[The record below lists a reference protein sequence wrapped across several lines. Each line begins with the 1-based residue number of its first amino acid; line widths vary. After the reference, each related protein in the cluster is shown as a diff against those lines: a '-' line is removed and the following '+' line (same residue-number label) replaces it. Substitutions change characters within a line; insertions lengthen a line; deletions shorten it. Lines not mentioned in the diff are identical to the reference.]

1 MKKIIVFSHNCFS
14 KTQNNG
20 KTLSAIFGS
29 IGKNRIAQLFISTR
43 EMPSSDG
50 VADKYFLISDR
61 DLVNSAIHHRPFG
74 HEIVGTGS
82 EAGIRNNSHSHK
94 PLGRRNIITIWLRE
108 IVWLILFRFK
118 SKHLLS
124 WIKEQDPGVLFY
136 LSGDAIFSQSVTRYL
151 VSELNLPILVYVTD
165 DYLVYNKPRLT
176 SPLKWLHHRFLSK
189 SARKLFNN
197 SENVFVISER
207 MKEVYDDKYQITS
220 TILRNTVPF
229 LPFSYNKAIRDG
241 SVVTIGY
248 YGSLALGRDE
258 QLISLANL
266 LREIDLPQEVKVI
279 LDVYTFSPTTSKTIR
294 KFDESG
300 IILHNGLNQEKMK
313 SSIKEHDILL
323 LVESDKRRYTNL
335 TMLSFSTKITEYM
348 IMSRPILAYG
358 PSEIGSMYFI
368 TENGC
373 GVHVNSRSPSRDQI
387 LQVHNL
393 ISSSNFREELAR
405 KAYEVAIR
413 KFDPEDQSDKFQ
425 TIINK
430 HI

>member
-1 MKKIIVFSHNCFS
+1 M
-14 KTQNNG
+14 
-20 KTLSAIFGS
+20 
-29 IGKNRIAQLFISTR
+29 
-43 EMPSSDG
+43 
-50 VADKYFLISDR
+50 
-61 DLVNSAIHHRPFG
+61 
-74 HEIVGTGS
+74 
-82 EAGIRNNSHSHK
+82 
-94 PLGRRNIITIWLRE
+94 
-108 IVWLILFRFK
+108 
-118 SKHLLS
+118 
-124 WIKEQDPGVLFY
+124 
-136 LSGDAIFSQSVTRYL
+136 
-151 VSELNLPILVYVTD
+151 
-165 DYLVYNKPRLT
+165 
-176 SPLKWLHHRFLSK
+176 
-189 SARKLFNN
+189 
-197 SENVFVISER
+197 
-207 MKEVYDDKYQITS
+207 
-220 TILRNTVPF
+220 
-229 LPFSYNKAIRDG
+229 
-241 SVVTIGY
+241 TIGY

>member
-50 VADKYFLISDR
+50 VADKYFLIFDR

-94 PLGRRNIITIWLRE
+94 PLGRRSIITIWLRE

-151 VSELNLPILVYVTD
+151 ASELNLPILVYVTD

-220 TILRNTVPF
+220 TITRRFGT
-229 LPFSYNKAIRDG
+229 
-241 SVVTIGY
+241 
-248 YGSLALGRDE
+248 AL
-258 QLISLANL
+258 
-266 LREIDLPQEVKVI
+266 
-279 LDVYTFSPTTSKTIR
+279 
-294 KFDESG
+294 
-300 IILHNGLNQEKMK
+300 
-313 SSIKEHDILL
+313 
-323 LVESDKRRYTNL
+323 
-335 TMLSFSTKITEYM
+335 
-348 IMSRPILAYG
+348 
-358 PSEIGSMYFI
+358 
-368 TENGC
+368 
-373 GVHVNSRSPSRDQI
+373 
-387 LQVHNL
+387 
-393 ISSSNFREELAR
+393 
-405 KAYEVAIR
+405 
-413 KFDPEDQSDKFQ
+413 
-425 TIINK
+425 
-430 HI
+430 